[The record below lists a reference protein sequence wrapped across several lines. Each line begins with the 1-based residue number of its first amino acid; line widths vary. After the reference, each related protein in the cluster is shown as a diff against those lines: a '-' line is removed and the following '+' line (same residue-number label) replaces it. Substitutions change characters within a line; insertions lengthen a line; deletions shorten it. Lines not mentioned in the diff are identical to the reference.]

1 MSRPSRGKLPGGTPA
16 LTGLMAEMIKMPV
29 VGPIAGRRSVSAWAP
44 LSEPL
49 FRSLWIASVI
59 SYTGT
64 WMQNV
69 GAGWLMTQMT
79 MNPLMIGLVQ
89 GAGALPVFLVIL
101 PAGALADMVDR
112 RRFLLLTQGWMVL
125 ASGTLGIMTLTSC
138 VGPWVLLLFTFLLGL
153 GAVMNDPA
161 WQAITPELVPAKQ
174 HASAVALNSAGF
186 NVARAV
192 GPALGGLIV
201 AAVGC
206 GSTFLL
212 NAFSFLGVIVFL
224 YRWKRPMATQPKTQ
238 RVWCAIGVGFS
249 YVRESG
255 LAKSVL
261 LRAGTFSVA
270 AVAMLALLPLIAR
283 PYGATGYG
291 VLLGCFGLGALLGA
305 LALPRLREKLS
316 VDGVVVAA
324 ILIFA
329 GMTFAAGRA
338 ETFAV
343 LCAVMLVA
351 GAAWIG
357 ILACLNV
364 AAQTM
369 CPAYIRARALSFY
382 LLVLQGGMA
391 IGATLWGA
399 LAKRTGVPDAL
410 GVAALVL
417 ALGVFAL
424 RGHRITASELD
435 LTPAVVRD

>member
-1 MSRPSRGKLPGGTPA
+1 
-16 LTGLMAEMIKMPV
+16 MAEMIKMPV
-29 VGPIAGRRSVSAWAP
+29 VAPIGRRHSVSPWAP
-44 LSEPL
+44 LGETL

-69 GAGWLMTQMT
+69 GAGWMMTQLT
-79 MNPLMIGLVQ
+79 MNPLMVGLVQ
-89 GAGALPVFLVIL
+89 AAASLPVFLVIL

-125 ASGTLGIMTLTSC
+125 ASASLGILTLVSC

-161 WQAITPELVPAKQ
+161 WQAITPELVPAEQ
-174 HASAVALNSAGF
+174 HAAAVALNSAGF

-192 GPALGGLIV
+192 GPAIGGVLV

-206 GSTFLL
+206 GPTFLL
-212 NAFSFLGVIVFL
+212 NAASFFGVIVFL
-224 YRWKRPMATQPKTQ
+224 YRWKRPAETRKPKQ
-238 RVWCAIGVGFS
+238 RMRSVIGDGFR
-249 YVRESG
+249 YVRQSQ

-261 LRAGTFSVA
+261 LRTGTFSIA
-270 AVAMLALLPLIAR
+270 AVAMLALLPIIAL
-283 PYGATGYG
+283 PYGARGYG
-291 VLLGCFGLGALLGA
+291 VLLGCFGMGALLGA
-305 LALPRLREKLS
+305 LALPRLRESLS
-316 VDGVVVAA
+316 VDGVVGIA

-338 ETFAV
+338 AAFAT
-343 LCAVMLVA
+343 LCAVMLAA

-369 CPAYIRARALSFY
+369 CPAYLRARALSFY
-382 LLVLQGGMA
+382 LLILQGGMA
-391 IGATLWGA
+391 IGATFWGA
-399 LAKRTGVPDAL
+399 LAKKVGVPDAL
-410 GVAALVL
+410 GAAAVVL

-424 RGHRITASELD
+424 RGHRITACELD
-435 LTPAVVRD
+435 LVPAVVRD

>member
-1 MSRPSRGKLPGGTPA
+1 
-16 LTGLMAEMIKMPV
+16 MAEIINIPV
-29 VGPIAGRRSVSAWAP
+29 VAPIAAKPSVSPWAP
-44 LSEPL
+44 LGEPL

-69 GAGWLMTQMT
+69 GAGWLMTQLT
-79 MNPLMIGLVQ
+79 MNPLMVGLVQ
-89 GAGALPVFLVIL
+89 AAGAVPVCLVIL

-125 ASGTLGIMTLTSC
+125 ASATLGILTLTSC

-161 WQAITPELVPAKQ
+161 WQAITPELVPSRQ

-192 GPALGGLIV
+192 GPAMGGLLV

-212 NAFSFLGVIVFL
+212 NAASFFGVIVFL
-224 YRWKRPMATQPKTQ
+224 YRWKRPVETPAPAR
-238 RVWCAIGVGFS
+238 RVWSVIGDGFH
-249 YVRESG
+249 YVKQSG

-261 LRAGTFSVA
+261 LRTGTFSVA
-270 AVAMLALLPLIAR
+270 AVAMLALLPIIAR
-283 PYGATGYG
+283 PYGARGYG

-316 VDGVVVAA
+316 VDGVVVTA

-329 GMTFAAGRA
+329 GMTFAAGRT
-338 ETFAV
+338 ETFAL

-369 CPAYIRARALSFY
+369 CPSYIRARALSFY

-391 IGATLWGA
+391 VGATLWGA
-399 LAKRTGVPDAL
+399 LANKIGVPDAL
-410 GVAALVL
+410 GVAAVAL
-417 ALGVFAL
+417 ALGVLAL
-424 RGHRITASELD
+424 RGHRITVSELE
-435 LTPAVVRD
+435 LAPAVIRD

>member
-1 MSRPSRGKLPGGTPA
+1 MS
-16 LTGLMAEMIKMPV
+16 EIINIPV
-29 VGPIAGRRSVSAWAP
+29 VAPIAAKNSVSPWAP
-44 LSEPL
+44 LGEPL

-69 GAGWLMTQMT
+69 GAGWLMTQLT
-79 MNPLMIGLVQ
+79 MNPLMVGLVQ
-89 GAGALPVFLVIL
+89 AAGAVPVFLVIL

-125 ASGTLGIMTLTSC
+125 ASATLGILTLTSC

-192 GPALGGLIV
+192 GPAMGGLIV

-206 GSTFLL
+206 GTTFLL
-212 NAFSFLGVIVFL
+212 NAFSFLGVILFL
-224 YRWKRPMATQPKTQ
+224 YRWKRPVEAPRKTQ
-238 RVWCAIGVGFS
+238 RVWSAIGDGFS

-261 LRAGTFSVA
+261 LRTGTFSVA
-270 AVAMLALLPLIAR
+270 AVAMLALLPIIAR
-283 PYGATGYG
+283 PYGARGYG

-316 VDGVVVAA
+316 VDGVVVTA

-338 ETFAV
+338 ETFSL
-343 LCAVMLVA
+343 LCVVMVVA

-369 CPAYIRARALSFY
+369 CPAYVRARALSFY

-391 IGATLWGA
+391 VGATLWGA
-399 LAKRTGVPDAL
+399 LAKRIGVPDAL
-410 GVAALVL
+410 GVAAVAL
-417 ALGVFAL
+417 ALGVLAL
-424 RGHRITASELD
+424 RGHRITASELE
-435 LTPAVVRD
+435 LAPAVLRD

>member
-1 MSRPSRGKLPGGTPA
+1 
-16 LTGLMAEMIKMPV
+16 MAEMIKMPV
-29 VGPIAGRRSVSAWAP
+29 VDPIPAKRSGSPWAP
-44 LSEPL
+44 LGEPL

-89 GAGALPVFLVIL
+89 AAAALPVFLVIL

-112 RRFLLLTQGWMVL
+112 RRFLLVTQGWMVL
-125 ASGTLGIMTLTSC
+125 ASATLGILTLTSC
-138 VGPWVLLLFTFLLGL
+138 VGPWILLLFTFLLGL

-192 GPALGGLIV
+192 GPAMGGLLV

-212 NAFSFLGVIVFL
+212 TAASFFGVIVFL
-224 YRWKRPMATQPKTQ
+224 YRWKRPVETSAPAR
-238 RVWCAIGVGFS
+238 RVWSAVGDGFHFVKQS
-249 YVRESG
+249 E

-261 LRAGTFSVA
+261 LRTGTFSVA

-305 LALPRLREKLS
+305 VALPRVREKLS
-316 VDGVVVAA
+316 VDGVVGAS

-338 ETFAV
+338 ESFAL
-343 LCAVMLVA
+343 LCAVMLAA

-369 CPAYIRARALSFY
+369 CPAYVRARALSFY

-391 IGATLWGA
+391 VGATLWGA
-399 LAKRTGVPDAL
+399 VAKKIGVPDAL
-410 GVAALVL
+410 GVAAVAL
-417 ALGVFAL
+417 ALGVL
-424 RGHRITASELD
+424 SMRGHRITASELE
-435 LTPAVVRD
+435 LAPAVVRD